1 MHRIIYFSSATHLLT
16 DNELHLLLDKS
27 PIKNSQ
33 NDISGIL
40 IHIDGDILQVLEG
53 EKEKIQKLFE
63 LIKLDPRH
71 RTIIKVFDNEVSRR
85 MFENWSMGYS
95 QETIEDIRKNNN
107 FSSLSMSELKENKGN
122 IVTVFLETFIKT
134 HQIS

>member
-16 DNELHLLLDKS
+16 DNELQLLLEKS
-27 PIKNSQ
+27 RLKNSQ
-33 NDISGIL
+33 NDITGVL
-40 IHIDGDILQVLEG
+40 IHIDGDVIQVLEG
-53 EKEKIQKLFE
+53 EKEKIQNLYE

-71 RTIIKVFDNEVSRR
+71 STIIKVFDNEVPSR

>member
-16 DNELHLLLDKS
+16 DNELQLLLEKS
-27 PIKNSQ
+27 RLKNSQ
-33 NDISGIL
+33 NDITGVL
-40 IHIDGDILQVLEG
+40 IHIDGDVIQVLEG
-53 EKEKIQKLFE
+53 EKEKIQNLYE

-71 RTIIKVFDNEVSRR
+71 STIIKVFDNEVPSR
-85 MFENWSMGYS
+85 MFENWSMGFS
-95 QETIEDIRKNNN
+95 QESIENVRKNNN

-134 HQIS
+134 HPIS

>member
-27 PIKNSQ
+27 RIKNSQ

-53 EKEKIQKLFE
+53 EKEKIQNLFE
-63 LIKLDPRH
+63 LIKLDPKH
-71 RTIIKVFDNEVSRR
+71 STIIKVFDNEVPTR
-85 MFENWSMGYS
+85 MFENWSMGFS
-95 QETIEDIRKNNN
+95 KETIENVRKNSNLCW
-107 FSSLSMSELKENKGN
+107 LSIKELQENRGN
-122 IVTVFLETFIKT
+122 IVTGFLETFIKT
-134 HQIS
+134 HKIT

>member
-1 MHRIIYFSSATHLLT
+1 MHRIIYFSSATNLLT

-27 PIKNSQ
+27 RIKNSQ

-53 EKEKIQKLFE
+53 EKEKIQNLFE

-71 RTIIKVFDNEVSRR
+71 RTIIKVFNNEVSSR